1 MHNPLAFI
9 HGGMQGALP
18 RKCPVNV
25 LKAGIKPNWTDSFA
39 TKYCWKMKYIPFKHS
54 KLYRN

>member
-1 MHNPLAFI
+1 M
-9 HGGMQGALP
+9 HGGMHGALP
-18 RKCPVNV
+18 RECPVNG

-39 TKYCWKMKYIPFKHS
+39 MKYSWKMKYIPFKHI